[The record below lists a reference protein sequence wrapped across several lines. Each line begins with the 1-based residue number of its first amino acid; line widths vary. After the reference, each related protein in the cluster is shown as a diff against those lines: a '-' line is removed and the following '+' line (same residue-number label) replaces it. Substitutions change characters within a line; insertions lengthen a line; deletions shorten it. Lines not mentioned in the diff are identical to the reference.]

1 MMKDKH
7 MDPEDDGRVI
17 ADMSDLDRP
26 HPLFGGLPR
35 PANPQK
41 SSGPF
46 SKQDRRA
53 YTLAALASALCIGAV
68 YLAGLALIIW
78 LITLLA

>member
-1 MMKDKH
+1 MRTDKH

-17 ADMSDLDRP
+17 ADMSGLDRP

-35 PANPQK
+35 ISNSKK
-41 SSGPF
+41 SSAPF

-68 YLAGLALIIW
+68 YLAGLGIVIW